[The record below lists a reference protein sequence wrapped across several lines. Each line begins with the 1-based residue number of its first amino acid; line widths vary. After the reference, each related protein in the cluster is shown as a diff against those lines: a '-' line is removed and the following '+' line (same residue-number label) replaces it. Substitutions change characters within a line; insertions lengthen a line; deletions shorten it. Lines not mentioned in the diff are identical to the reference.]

1 MLRGLLLVPALLLA
15 TAAARADHFA
25 IDLVAQAG
33 KASQTA
39 HAEKA
44 GLDAV
49 VKPRPVLEARAG
61 QAVTV
66 KWTLRCTD
74 PKKTYNDVIVHFVA
88 VKEEKAGQR
97 TVPKLDK
104 DVTAESA
111 LNMDFK
117 PKDSADGQISFTL
130 KEPGAYLLRLETI
143 GAAVGAEG
151 HEHFAA
157 LDLVVH

>member
-1 MLRGLLLVPALLLA
+1 MLRGFLVVPALLFA
-15 TAAARADHFA
+15 AVAARADPFA

-39 HAEKA
+39 HAESA
-44 GLDAV
+44 GFGAV
-49 VKPRPVLEARAG
+49 AKPRPVLEAPAG

-74 PKKTYNDVIVHFVA
+74 SKRTFNEVIAHFLA

-97 TVPKLDK
+97 AVPKLDK
-104 DVTAESA
+104 DVAAESA

-117 PKDSADGQISFTL
+117 PKDAADGQLTFTI

-143 GAAVGAEG
+143 GAGAGADGQEY
-151 HEHFAA
+151 FAA
-157 LDLVVH
+157 LDLVVR